1 MLVHFTLR
9 TQLQFKTSSQRFH
22 KVILI
27 NRVFLA
33 RVVAQDFNP
42 STQEAQAEAEEE
54 EEAKEEEAKEAKAKE
69 AKAKKAKAK
78 AKAEE
83 AEDQA
88 QAKVVG
94 EAEVESQA
102 DMGGAEA
109 GKSLNLRQITSQPAL
124 HSEFQESQAYTENH
138 CLKKQN
144 NKNNKSQSKMI
155 NS

>member
-1 MLVHFTLR
+1 MNLVHFTLR
-9 TQLQFKTSSQRFH
+9 TQLHQFKTSSQRFH
-22 KVILI
+22 KVTLI

-42 STQEAQAEAEEE
+42 STWEAQVWVQAKLQVQAEAEE
-54 EEAKEEEAKEAKAKE
+54 EEAKEEEAR
-69 AKAKKAKAK
+69 AKKAKAK

-102 DMGGAEA
+102 DMEGAEA
-109 GKSLNLRQITSQPAL
+109 GKSLSLRQITSQPAL

-138 CLKKQN
+138 CLK
-144 NKNNKSQSKMI
+144 NKTK
-155 NS
+155 